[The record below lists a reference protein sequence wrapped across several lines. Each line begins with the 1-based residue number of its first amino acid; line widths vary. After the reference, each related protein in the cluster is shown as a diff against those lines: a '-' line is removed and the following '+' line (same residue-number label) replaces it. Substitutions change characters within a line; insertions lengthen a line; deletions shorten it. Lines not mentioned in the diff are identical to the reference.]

1 MMKIKCKRNIVIKG
15 VAHVV
20 GDIVEVTDNI
30 GLDLVNTGRVEVYE
44 DKIGIT
50 DRAVGLTKKSASSLV
65 KRNTKKNAK

>member
-1 MMKIKCKRNIVIKG
+1 MKIKCKRNILIKG
-15 VAHVV
+15 VSYNI
-20 GDIVEVTDNI
+20 GDIVEVEDNI

-44 DKIGIT
+44 DKVGIT

>member
-1 MMKIKCKRNIVIKG
+1 MKIKCKRNIVIKG

-20 GDIVEVTDNI
+20 GDIVEVSESM

-44 DKIGIT
+44 DRIGIT
-50 DRAVGLTKKSASSLV
+50 DRAVGLTKKSAASLI

>member
-1 MMKIKCKRNIVIKG
+1 MKVKCKRNIVVKG

-20 GDIVEVTDNI
+20 GDILDVPENI

-50 DRAVGLTKKSASSLV
+50 DRAVGLTKKSAASLV

>member
-1 MMKIKCKRNIVIKG
+1 MKIKCKRNIVIKG

-30 GLDLVNTGRVEVYE
+30 GLDLVNTGRVDVYE

>member
-1 MMKIKCKRNIVIKG
+1 MKIKCKRNIVIKG

-20 GDIVEVTDNI
+20 GDILEVPENI

-50 DRAVGLTKKSASSLV
+50 DRAVGLTKKSAASLV

>member
-1 MMKIKCKRNIVIKG
+1 MKIKCKRNIVIKG

-44 DKIGIT
+44 DKVGIT

-65 KRNTKKNAK
+65 KRNTKKNVK

>member
-1 MMKIKCKRNIVIKG
+1 MKIKCKRNIVIKG

-20 GDIVEVTDNI
+20 GDIVEVSESM

-44 DKIGIT
+44 EKIGIT
-50 DRAVGLTKKSASSLV
+50 DRAVGLTKKSAASLI

>member
-1 MMKIKCKRNIVIKG
+1 MKIKCKRNIVIKG

-20 GDIVEVTDNI
+20 GDIVEVSESM

-50 DRAVGLTKKSASSLV
+50 DRAVGLTKKSAASLI